1 MEKDIT
7 LEYAAFLRSFK
18 RNIDVPHSF
27 LLGAGASIS
36 SGVQSAYDC
45 IWEWKKDIFLS
56 KNVNSSEYYKNFKDN
71 AVRKSIQKWLDNE
84 GGYPILDSPPKS
96 IVFMQK
102 MLILLQK
109 IEENIFLVS

>member
-36 SGVQSAYDC
+36 SGGTIC
-45 IWEWKKDIFLS
+45 L
-56 KNVNSSEYYKNFKDN
+56 
-71 AVRKSIQKWLDNE
+71 
-84 GGYPILDSPPKS
+84 
-96 IVFMQK
+96 
-102 MLILLQK
+102 
-109 IEENIFLVS
+109 

>member
-56 KNVNSSEYYKNFKDN
+56 AFVFRRRAAVSDKTGIFKRND
-71 AVRKSIQKWLDNE
+71 RIHTGTDLW
-84 GGYPILDSPPKS
+84 
-96 IVFMQK
+96 
-102 MLILLQK
+102 
-109 IEENIFLVS
+109 

>member
-36 SGVQSAYDC
+36 SGVQSAM
-45 IWEWKKDIFLS
+45 
-56 KNVNSSEYYKNFKDN
+56 
-71 AVRKSIQKWLDNE
+71 
-84 GGYPILDSPPKS
+84 
-96 IVFMQK
+96 IVFGNGKKIFSYQK
-102 MLILLQK
+102 M
-109 IEENIFLVS
+109 

>member
-56 KNVNSSEYYKNFKDN
+56 KNVNSSEYYKNFKLRFWFNRISYHFLHFVKLVDIIELKLHRFL
-71 AVRKSIQKWLDNE
+71 AVESHHQ
-84 GGYPILDSPPKS
+84 
-96 IVFMQK
+96 
-102 MLILLQK
+102 
-109 IEENIFLVS
+109 